1 MKESELLHYKWGGNA
16 SHADVSILPDG
27 KDIPFIVIDHIEA
40 REGEM
45 INGVKKN
52 SFVAIFKENSYTKL
66 PMVLNKTNKDRLLKL
81 AHQDEWHLLSV
92 KNFPVRLT
100 YEPTQLGNGLRI
112 SKLPATEPKVVTP
125 PPPPPPQKPNL
136 TAEHPDWINCVNYLI
151 NGGGIKNLEV
161 RYAITDE
168 VKEQLSKAVAEN
180 GPNAGSGA

>member
-1 MKESELLHYKWGGNA
+1 MKENELLHYKWVGNA
-16 SHADVSILPDG
+16 SHADVSILPNG
-27 KDIPFIVIDHIEA
+27 KDIPYIVIDHIEA

-45 INGVKKN
+45 VNGVKKN
-52 SFVAIFKENSYTKL
+52 SFVAIFKENPYTKL

-81 AHQDEWHLLSV
+81 ARQDEWHLLSV
-92 KNFPVRLT
+92 TNFPVRLT

-112 SKLPATEPKVVTP
+112 SKLPATAPQQQTQQQS
-125 PPPPPPQKPNL
+125 QKPNL
-136 TAEHPDWINCVNYLI
+136 TAEHPDWGNCVNYLV

-161 RYAITDE
+161 RYTITDE